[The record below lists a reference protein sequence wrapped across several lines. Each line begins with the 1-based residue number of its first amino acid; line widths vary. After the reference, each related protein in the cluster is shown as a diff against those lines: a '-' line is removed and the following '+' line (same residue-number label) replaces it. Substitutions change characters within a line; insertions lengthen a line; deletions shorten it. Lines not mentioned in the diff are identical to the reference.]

1 MKRKLLCLIKMVSKN
16 LLYGL
21 LMQCLFMT
29 TLAAH
34 EINAQIRPI
43 DESFIR
49 LNKVQWD
56 LAEIFRKVEKST
68 DYKFVLPEE
77 ILDKNPN

>member
-1 MKRKLLCLIKMVSKN
+1 M
-16 LLYGL
+16 
-21 LMQCLFMT
+21 FMT